1 MKKYYI
7 IIIVIIIIILS
18 VFLFKMRAKNND
30 DNDVNLKPESEIKVE
45 EEDGFYRVLNDDEI
59 VYEGNDLELFD
70 LYENDPDFDLKMP
83 NF

>member
-7 IIIVIIIIILS
+7 IIIVIIIIILN

-30 DNDVNLKPESEIKVE
+30 DNSVKSKSEIEIKIE
-45 EEDGFYRVLNDDEI
+45 EEDGFYQVLKDDEI
-59 VYEGNDLELFD
+59 VYEGNDIELLD

-83 NF
+83 DF